1 MKRLLNVF
9 LLIESTAG
17 TSLLSI
23 YSTSGLLKESHVDM
37 VSSKETESPS
47 DLLGE
52 TSMLHGAGM
61 AAVLGTVS
69 SLLLGKDVTLL
80 QGTSALD
87 LTLEDAA
94 KFLPENPIIPVLA
107 GGPFFAMETLVADD
121 TFNL

>member
-9 LLIESTAG
+9 LLIESIAG
-17 TSLLSI
+17 TSLLSM
-23 YSTSGLLKESHVDM
+23 YSTSGLLKESQVDM

-69 SLLLGKDVTLL
+69 SLLGKDVTLL

-107 GGPFFAMETLVADD
+107 GGPFFAMEILVADD

>member
-17 TSLLSI
+17 TSLLSM
-23 YSTSGLLKESHVDM
+23 YSTSGLLKESQVDM

-69 SLLLGKDVTLL
+69 SLLGKDVTLL

-87 LTLEDAA
+87 LTLEDAT

-107 GGPFFAMETLVADD
+107 GGPFFAMEILVADD